1 VPMAEYKQLEKT
13 LWETEDKFRAIF
25 ELSSEAIVLLDTKG
39 NVLDAN
45 GRLYGWLG
53 YKPEEVIGRNLLDLS
68 FLPQESKT
76 RLIEG
81 LLERVVGKEI
91 LPCELD
97 FVTRSGEERI
107 GRIVSN
113 LMRDE
118 HGEVTQAIVMISDI
132 TDYRKAK
139 EALQESM
146 QREARAYA
154 QGRLEILDTMLHNIG
169 NAINSVT
176 VGIGTIQE
184 NLAKNKLT
192 RRLLSLADAVKE
204 HQDDFSDYVKNDP
217 RGQKVA
223 AFIVALAD
231 DFARYNEELA
241 KTVSRVS
248 ERAAHIIDI
257 TRTEN
262 PVSTRSVYTRIVNL
276 REAIGNAVAVL
287 EKPLRECDIEISI
300 DCDNA
305 PEEISIQE
313 GRFHQMLVDLIK
325 NSIEAISDL
334 EMAGGQKNTP
344 FINIHC
350 YLDSNFLIIEITDN
364 GIGIEEGKFDL
375 IFRPGYTTRNSESG
389 LGLHSV
395 ANFVNGCRGQIQ
407 ALSDGIGKGATVRV
421 ELPLSSIGL

>member
-1 VPMAEYKQLEKT
+1 MAEYKQLEKT
-13 LWETEDKFRAIF
+13 LWETEAKLRAIF

-45 GRLYGWLG
+45 GRLYDWLG

-113 LMRDE
+113 LMRSE

-139 EALQESM
+139 EALRESM
-146 QREARAYA
+146 EREARAYA

-184 NLAKNKLT
+184 NLARNKLT

-287 EKPLRECDIEISI
+287 EEPVRECDIEISI

-334 EMAGGQKNTP
+334 EMAGVQENTP
-344 FINIHC
+344 FIRINS
-350 YLDSNFLIIEITDN
+350 YVDSGSLIIEIADN

-375 IFRPGYTTRNSESG
+375 IFRPGYTTRSSESG

-421 ELPLSSIGL
+421 ELPLSSIGS

>member
-1 VPMAEYKQLEKT
+1 MAEHKQLEKT
-13 LWETEDKFRAIF
+13 LWETEARFRAIF

-45 GRLYGWLG
+45 GRLYDWLG

-76 RLIEG
+76 RVVEG
-81 LLERVVGKEI
+81 LFERVIGKEI
-91 LPCELD
+91 PPCELD

-107 GRIVSN
+107 GKIVSN

-139 EALQESM
+139 EALRESM
-146 QREARAYA
+146 DREARAYA

-192 RRLLSLADAVKE
+192 RRLLSLANAVKE

-223 AFIVALAD
+223 PFIVALAD
-231 DFARYNEELA
+231 DFARHNEEMA

-248 ERAAHIIDI
+248 QRAAHIIDI
-257 TRTEN
+257 TRIEN

-287 EKPLRECDIEISI
+287 EKPIRGSDIEISI

-334 EMAGGQKNTP
+334 EMAGGQENTP
-344 FINIHC
+344 FIRINS
-350 YLDSNFLIIEITDN
+350 YVDSGSLVIEITDN
-364 GIGIEEGKFDL
+364 GIGIEKGKFDL
-375 IFRPGYTTRNSESG
+375 IFRPGYTTRSSESG

-395 ANFVNGCRGQIQ
+395 ANFVNGCRGQIR
-407 ALSDGIGKGATVRV
+407 ALSDGIGKGATMRV
-421 ELPLSSIGL
+421 SLPLSSIDF

>member
-1 VPMAEYKQLEKT
+1 MAERKQLEKT
-13 LWETEDKFRAIF
+13 LRETEAKFRAIF
-25 ELSSEAIVLLDTKG
+25 ELSSEAIVLLDTEG

-45 GRLYGWLG
+45 GRLYDWLG
-53 YKPEEVIGRNLLDLS
+53 YKPEEVIGRDLLDLS
-68 FLPQESKT
+68 FLPQESKIGV
-76 RLIEG
+76 IEG
-81 LLERVVGKEI
+81 LFQRVVGEETR
-91 LPCELD
+91 PCELD
-97 FVTRSGEERI
+97 FVTRSGEERV
-107 GRIVSN
+107 GKIVSN

-118 HGEVTQAIVMISDI
+118 RGEVTQAIVMISDI

-139 EALQESM
+139 EALRESM
-146 QREARAYA
+146 EREARAYA

-192 RRLLSLADAVKE
+192 RRLLSLADAVEE

-217 RGQKVA
+217 RGQQVA
-223 AFIVALAD
+223 PFIIALAD
-231 DFARYNEELA
+231 DFARYNEELT
-241 KTVSRVS
+241 KTVNRVS

-257 TRTEN
+257 TRIEN

-276 REAIGNAVAVL
+276 REAIGSAVAVL
-287 EKPLRECDIEISI
+287 EKHIRESDIEISI

-334 EMAGGQKNTP
+334 KMAGGQENTP
-344 FINIHC
+344 FIRINSHV
-350 YLDSNFLIIEITDN
+350 DSGSLIIEITDN
-364 GIGIEEGKFDL
+364 GIGIEKGKLDL
-375 IFRPGYTTRNSESG
+375 IFRPGYTTKGSESG

-395 ANFVNGCRGQIQ
+395 ANFVDGCRGQIR
-407 ALSDGIGKGATVRV
+407 AFSNGIGEGATIKIV
-421 ELPLSSIGL
+421 LPLSSIGL

>member
-1 VPMAEYKQLEKT
+1 MAEHKQLEKT
-13 LWETEDKFRAIF
+13 LWETEAKFRAIF
-25 ELSSEAIVLLDTKG
+25 ELSSEAIVLLDTNG

-45 GRLYGWLG
+45 GRLYDWLG

-68 FLPQESKT
+68 FLRQESKT
-76 RLIEG
+76 RVIEG
-81 LLERVVGKEI
+81 LFERVIGKEI
-91 LPCELD
+91 PPCELD
-97 FVTRSGEERI
+97 FVTRSGEDRI

-146 QREARAYA
+146 EREARAYA

-184 NLAKNKLT
+184 NLAENKLT
-192 RRLLSLADAVKE
+192 RRLLSLANAVKE

-223 AFIVALAD
+223 PFIVALAD
-231 DFARYNEELA
+231 DFSRYNEELA

-248 ERAAHIIDI
+248 ERAAHIIGI
-257 TRTEN
+257 TRVEN
-262 PVSTRSVYTRIVNL
+262 PVSTRSVYTRIINL
-276 REAIGNAVAVL
+276 KEAIGNAVAVL
-287 EKPLRECDIEISI
+287 EKPLRECHIQISI

-305 PEEISIQE
+305 PEEISTQE

-334 EMAGGQKNTP
+334 KVAGGQENKS
-344 FINIHC
+344 FIRIKS
-350 YLDSNFLIIEITDN
+350 YVDSGSLIIEITDN
-364 GIGIEEGKFDL
+364 GIGIEKGKFDL
-375 IFRPGYTTRNSESG
+375 IFRPGYTTRSSESG

-395 ANFVNGCRGQIQ
+395 ANFVSGCRGQIQ
-407 ALSDGIGKGATVRV
+407 ALSDGIGKGTTMRV
-421 ELPLSSIGL
+421 SLPLSSIAL

>member
-1 VPMAEYKQLEKT
+1 MAENKQLEKT
-13 LWETEDKFRAIF
+13 LWETVAKFRAIF

-45 GRLYGWLG
+45 RRLYDWLG

-68 FLPQESKT
+68 FLRQESKS
-76 RLIEG
+76 RVIEG
-81 LLERVVGKEI
+81 LFERVIGKEI
-91 LPCELD
+91 SACELD

-107 GRIVSN
+107 GKIVSN

-118 HGEVTQAIVMISDI
+118 HGEVTQAIMMISDV

-146 QREARAYA
+146 EREARAYA

-176 VGIGTIQE
+176 IGIGTIQE

-217 RGQKVA
+217 RGQQVA
-223 AFIVALAD
+223 PFIIALAD
-231 DFARYNEELA
+231 DFARHNEELA

-257 TRTEN
+257 TRIEN
-262 PVSTRSVYTRIVNL
+262 PVSARSVYTRIVNL
-276 REAIGNAVAVL
+276 REALGNAVAVL
-287 EKPLRECDIEISI
+287 EKPIRENHIQISI

-334 EMAGGQKNTP
+334 KMAGGQGNKP
-344 FINIHC
+344 SIRIRC

-364 GIGIEEGKFDL
+364 GIGIEKEMLDI
-375 IFRPGYTTRNSESG
+375 IFRPGYTTRSSESG

-395 ANFVNGCRGQIQ
+395 ANFVDGCRGHIR
-407 ALSDGIGKGATVRV
+407 ALSDGIGKGATMRV
-421 ELPLSSIGL
+421 ELPLSSIDF

>member
-1 VPMAEYKQLEKT
+1 MAEYEQLEKT
-13 LWETEDKFRAIF
+13 LWETEAKFRTIF

-45 GRLYGWLG
+45 GRLYDWLG

-113 LMRDE
+113 LMRDK

-146 QREARAYA
+146 EREARAYA

-287 EKPLRECDIEISI
+287 EKPVRESDIEISI
-300 DCDNA
+300 DCDSA

-325 NSIEAISDL
+325 NSIEAINDL
-334 EMAGGQKNTP
+334 EMAGGQENTP
-344 FINIHC
+344 FIRINS
-350 YLDSNFLIIEITDN
+350 YVDSGSLIIEIADN
-364 GIGIEEGKFDL
+364 GIGIEKGKFDL
-375 IFRPGYTTRNSESG
+375 IFRPGYTTRSSESG

-395 ANFVNGCRGQIQ
+395 ANFVEGCRGHIR

-421 ELPLSSIGL
+421 SLPLSSIDL